1 MLNPRS
7 IESAIRDCTREV
19 LLTDGTAERGTGRL
33 ALRLRPSA
41 KGVSA
46 EWVVLWWRYER
57 RHMGLMGRYPSL
69 SLRAARDR
77 FAGEWR
83 PAIEAGRD
91 PRRARAQAAAV
102 GSVHQLFTEYVES
115 MKERGC
121 RSWHQPEKTLLTGRW
136 SAVKALGKDTRA
148 KDVTPDAIT
157 EFLGECFRRGS
168 RTAADRTRAHL
179 HAAFQ
184 WGAKSTHDYTRLDTD
199 DAPRT
204 HFGLTSNPVSIVPR
218 DTEANKTRNRYLDV
232 EEFCQLWRSV
242 TAGNGFSLSTAPA
255 IHLLLCTGQRVLDV
269 LRADGCDFDL
279 KAKLWIIPERK
290 RKTGER
296 DHVVVL
302 PPPAV
307 AVLRELIEVR
317 GAGLLFPHAKKKG
330 EHIPDQTVNRAL
342 CRWSQR
348 WKVPRFQARD
358 LRRTWKTLA
367 GAAGLSKEL
376 RDKIQGHALTDVSS
390 RHYDRYLYLRE
401 KRKGAAAWSRWV
413 DKMLRAKPSRRK
425 MNGS

>member
-7 IESAIRDCTREV
+7 IDSAIRDCSREV

-33 ALRLRPSA
+33 ALRVRPSA
-41 KGVSA
+41 NGTSA
-46 EWVVLWWRYER
+46 EWIALWWRYER
-57 RHMGLMGRYPSL
+57 RRMGVIGKYPTL

-77 FAGEWR
+77 FNAEWR

-91 PRRARAQAAAV
+91 PRKARAQAAAA

-115 MKERGC
+115 MKERGR
-121 RSWHQPEKTLLTGRW
+121 RSWCQPNRSLLTGRW

-148 KDVTPDAIT
+148 ADVTSDAIT

-168 RTAADRTRAHL
+168 RTAADRYRAHL

-184 WGAKSTHDYTRLDTD
+184 WGAKSTHDYTRTDTA

-204 HFGLTSNPVSIVPR
+204 HYGLTSNPVAVVPR
-218 DTEANKTRNRYLDV
+218 DQGATKSRDRYLDV

-242 TAGNGFSLSTAPA
+242 VAGKGFGLSSAPA

-269 LRADGCDFDL
+269 LRAEGCDFDL
-279 KAKLWIIPERK
+279 KAKLWIIPEHK

-296 DHVVVL
+296 DHVVAL
-302 PPPAV
+302 PAQAIAP
-307 AVLRELIEVR
+307 LRELIEVR
-317 GAGLLFPHAKKKG
+317 GQGLLFPHAKKEG
-330 EHIPDQTVNRAL
+330 EHVPDQTINRAL
-342 CRWSQR
+342 KRWSQR
-348 WKVPRFQARD
+348 WKVEHFQARD

-367 GAAGLSKEL
+367 AEPGLSKEL
-376 RDKIQGHALTDVSS
+376 RDKIQGHAETDVSS
-390 RHYDRYLYLRE
+390 KHYDRYEYLRE
-401 KRKGAAAWSRWV
+401 KRKGMVAWSRWI
-413 DKMLRAKPSRRK
+413 DRMLRAKPSRRK
-425 MNGS
+425 MNRK